1 MTIKG
6 SLYVKAVVGRKK
18 LRPVWTGPQN
28 GSLSA
33 KYKSEIIIL
42 AIVTPTRHF
51 LTQNDVLWRILRKM
65 RSRV

>member
-33 KYKSEIIIL
+33 KYKSENYNFSHRDPHKAL
-42 AIVTPTRHF
+42 SYPERRP
-51 LTQNDVLWRILRKM
+51 LTYFA
-65 RSRV
+65 